1 MSEDILWIFIL
12 NTTCSIALTGIIWFV
27 QVVHYPTFSRLYRA
41 EFIRHH
47 RFHIIRTAFVVAPLM
62 TMELATS
69 GYLVL
74 NSESLLFYHITG
86 LIIVVVIWL
95 STFLIQA
102 PIHLKLQKGYDDELV
117 KKLIDSNW
125 IRTLL
130 WSAKSLLGL
139 LAIF

>member
-1 MSEDILWIFIL
+1 MSEEILWVFIL
-12 NTTCSIALTGIIWFV
+12 NTTCSIALTGIIWYI

-62 TMELATS
+62 MIELATS
-69 GYLVL
+69 GYLVFY
-74 NSESLLFYHITG
+74 SETLLFYHITG
-86 LIIVVVIWL
+86 LIIVVLIWL

-102 PIHLKLQKGYDDELV
+102 PMHFKLQKGYDGELV
-117 KKLIDSNW
+117 KRLIDSNW

-130 WSAKSLLGL
+130 WSAKSLLSL
-139 LAIF
+139 HAIF